1 MNKYD
6 YSYTDLVI
14 SVLRKRAIRSF
25 ENFKL
30 ASFDEANVLGMSIK
44 LYNELYEEVKK
55 MFLLLMKNTCLK
67 VGGKEDDLD
76 MEFLLMFLDEYNYIT
91 EYKFDN
97 EVDRKRARFE
107 ESIISKESLDP
118 MSKALRLW
126 SNMVSE
132 YAVEF
137 TDRVAMEEYKKYGV
151 NYLEWITNIDGKE
164 CEVCRERHK
173 KVYKINKFPTK
184 PHIGCRCKGV
194 PLKWR

>member
-14 SVLRKRAIRSF
+14 SVLRKRAMREF

-30 ASFDEANVLGMSIK
+30 ASFDELNVLSKSIA
-44 LYNELYEEVKK
+44 LYEKLYEETKK

-76 MEFLLMFLDEYNYIT
+76 EEFLLAFLAEYNSIT

-118 MSKALRLW
+118 ANKALRLW
-126 SNMVSE
+126 SNMISE

-137 TDRVAMEEYKKYGV
+137 TDRVAIEEYKKYGV
-151 NYLEWITNIDGKE
+151 NYLQWITNIDGKE

-173 KVYKINKFPTK
+173 KIYHLNKFPEK

-194 PLKWR
+194 PIK

>member
-14 SVLRKRAIRSF
+14 SVLRKDALRLF

-30 ASFDEANVLGMSIK
+30 ASFDELNVLQAAIELYNK
-44 LYNELYEEVKK
+44 LYDDMKRK
-55 MFLLLMKNTCLK
+55 FLLLMKNTCLK
-67 VGGKEDDLD
+67 VGGNEDDLD
-76 MEFLLMFLDEYNYIT
+76 EQFLLAFLAEYNPIT
-91 EYKFDN
+91 EYKFLN

-118 MSKALRLW
+118 MNKALRLW
-126 SNMVSE
+126 SNMISE

-137 TDRVAMEEYKKYGV
+137 TDRVAIEEYKKYGV
-151 NYLEWITNIDGKE
+151 NYLQWITNIDGKE

-173 KVYKINKFPTK
+173 KIYHLNKFPEK

-194 PLKWR
+194 PIK

>member
-25 ENFKL
+25 ENFEL

-118 MSKALRLW
+118 MNKALRLW

-194 PLKWR
+194 PLK

>member
-25 ENFKL
+25 ENFEL

-76 MEFLLMFLDEYNYIT
+76 MEFLLMFLDEYNEIT
-91 EYKFDN
+91 EYKFTN

-118 MSKALRLW
+118 MNKALRLW

-194 PLKWR
+194 PLK

>member
-25 ENFKL
+25 ENFEL

-194 PLKWR
+194 PLK

>member
-1 MNKYD
+1 MNRYD

-76 MEFLLMFLDEYNYIT
+76 MEFLLMFLDEYNEIT
-91 EYKFDN
+91 EYKFTN

-194 PLKWR
+194 PLK

>member
-25 ENFKL
+25 ENFEL

-76 MEFLLMFLDEYNYIT
+76 MEFLLMFFDEYNEIT
-91 EYKFDN
+91 EYKFTN

-118 MSKALRLW
+118 MNKALRLW

-194 PLKWR
+194 PLK

>member
-14 SVLRKRAIRSF
+14 SVLRKRAMREF

-30 ASFDEANVLGMSIK
+30 TSFDELNVLSKSIA
-44 LYNELYEEVKK
+44 LYEKLYEETKK

-76 MEFLLMFLDEYNYIT
+76 EEFLLAFLAEYNPIT

-107 ESIISKESLDP
+107 ESVISKESLDP
-118 MSKALRLW
+118 MNKALRLW
-126 SNMVSE
+126 SNMISE

-137 TDRVAMEEYKKYGV
+137 TDRVAIEEYKKYGV
-151 NYLEWITNIDGKE
+151 NYLQWITNIDGKE

-173 KVYKINKFPTK
+173 KIYHLNKFPEK

-194 PLKWR
+194 PIK

>member
-14 SVLRKRAIRSF
+14 SVLRKDALRLF

-30 ASFDEANVLGMSIK
+30 ASFDELNVLQAAIELYNK
-44 LYNELYEEVKK
+44 LYDDMKRK
-55 MFLLLMKNTCLK
+55 FLLLMKNTCLK
-67 VGGKEDDLD
+67 VGGEEDDLD
-76 MEFLLMFLDEYNYIT
+76 EQFLLAFLAEYNPIT
-91 EYKFDN
+91 EYKFLN

-107 ESIISKESLDP
+107 ESLISKESLDP
-118 MSKALRLW
+118 ANKALRLW

-137 TDRVAMEEYKKYGV
+137 TDRVALEEYKRYGV
-151 NYLEWITNIDGKE
+151 NYLQWITNIDGKE
-164 CEVCRERHK
+164 CEVCRDRHK
-173 KVYKINKFPTK
+173 KIYRVREFPGK

-194 PLKWR
+194 PVK

>member
-14 SVLRKRAIRSF
+14 SVLRKDALRLF

-30 ASFDEANVLGMSIK
+30 ASFDELNVLQAAIELYNK
-44 LYNELYEEVKK
+44 LYDDMKRK
-55 MFLLLMKNTCLK
+55 FLLLMKNTCLK

-76 MEFLLMFLDEYNYIT
+76 EEFLLAFLAEYNYIT

-118 MSKALRLW
+118 MNKALRLW
-126 SNMVSE
+126 SNMISE

-137 TDRVAMEEYKKYGV
+137 TDRVAIEEYKKYGV
-151 NYLEWITNIDGKE
+151 NYLQWITNIDGKE

-173 KVYKINKFPTK
+173 KIYHLNKFPEK

-194 PLKWR
+194 PIK

>member
-14 SVLRKRAIRSF
+14 SVLRKDALRLF

-30 ASFDEANVLGMSIK
+30 ASFDELNVLQAAIELYNK
-44 LYNELYEEVKK
+44 LYDDMKRK
-55 MFLLLMKNTCLK
+55 FLLLMKNTCLK
-67 VGGKEDDLD
+67 VGGNEDDLD
-76 MEFLLMFLDEYNYIT
+76 EQFLLAFLAEYNPIT
-91 EYKFDN
+91 EYKFLN

-107 ESIISKESLDP
+107 ESLISKESLDP
-118 MSKALRLW
+118 ANKALRLW

-137 TDRVAMEEYKKYGV
+137 TDRVALEEYKKYGV
-151 NYLEWITNIDGKE
+151 NYLQWITNIDGKE

-173 KVYKINKFPTK
+173 KIYHLNKFPEK

-194 PLKWR
+194 PI

>member
-14 SVLRKRAIRSF
+14 SVLRKRAMREF

-30 ASFDEANVLGMSIK
+30 ASFDEMNVLSKSIA
-44 LYNELYEEVKK
+44 LYEILYEETKK

-76 MEFLLMFLDEYNYIT
+76 EEFLLAFLAEYNYIT

-107 ESIISKESLDP
+107 ESLISKESLDP
-118 MSKALRLW
+118 ANKALRLW

-137 TDRVAMEEYKKYGV
+137 TDRVALEEYKKYGV
-151 NYLEWITNIDGKE
+151 DYLQWITNIYGKE
-164 CEVCRERHK
+164 CDICRDRHK
-173 KVYKINKFPTK
+173 KIYRVREFPGK

-194 PLKWR
+194 PIK

>member
-25 ENFKL
+25 ENFEL

-91 EYKFDN
+91 EYKFSN

-118 MSKALRLW
+118 MNKALRLW

-194 PLKWR
+194 PLK